1 MTKQSKGN
9 QPIVELPENNV
20 KHNNWY
26 KDAVIY
32 QLHVK
37 SFFDSNN
44 DGIGD
49 FPGLTMKL
57 DYLEKMG
64 ITAIWLL
71 PFYPSP
77 LKDDGYD
84 IADYMAINPSYG
96 TMTDFKIFLR
106 EAHRRGMRVITEMVL
121 NHTSDQHEWFKRS
134 RTARPGSVWRNYYV
148 WSDTPD
154 KYLDARIIFKDF
166 ESSNWSWDSVA
177 NAYFWHRF
185 YSHQPDLNFES
196 PHVRKAMFR
205 IIDFW
210 MGMGVDGMRLD
221 AVPYLYEKDGT
232 DCENLSETYVFLRS
246 LRTHLDEKFEN
257 RMLLAEANQ
266 WPEDAA
272 AYFGKGDICHMAF
285 HFPLMPRMFMALQM
299 EEWFPIVDILNQ
311 TPAIPENAQ
320 WAIFLR
326 NHDELTLEM
335 VTDEERDYMYRYY
348 AHDPKSRINL
358 GIRRRLAPLLRN
370 SRRRIEIMNMLLFSL
385 PGTPIV
391 YYGDEIGMG
400 DNHYLGDRNGVRTP
414 MQWSADRNAGFSY
427 TNPQKL
433 YLPVI
438 IDPEYHYETINV
450 ETEEHN
456 VSSILWWIRRV
467 IAMRRRYKAFSQ
479 GELVFIQ
486 SDNANVF
493 TFIRKYREEIILV
506 IVNLSRFAQ
515 VVKVDLQNFVGFFPR
530 DIFSG
535 NRFPEIRDRPYVLT
549 MGFHDYFW
557 LELKKEAINAE
568 HARDAH
574 LPDLTIEKNWK
585 ELFREST
592 KTTTET
598 ELLPS
603 YLQRRT
609 SAGCRNMP
617 IRATKIEATIPFSE
631 GTIEGLLLI
640 VRVKYAGGAAD
651 TIFLPLHAL
660 PHDQIDS
667 LLHANRGL
675 LLAQLSG
682 GFEGYLYDCIYN
694 DAFHKFIVKMQQRK
708 RVRVNSGEILEFKPG
723 KPGRKGQQFVPVF
736 QTRIIKTGKIS
747 TTFSYHDAWFCKVYR
762 RIEEGINPEGEVMEY
777 LCNRMK
783 LCDRVPQLIGT
794 LRLTSSSGAEY
805 TLGTICSYVKHAG
818 DTLTVA
824 YDMLIKY
831 FEEIITE
838 ELVAPQCPQHLD
850 FTRGAITEIV
860 EKIASPAIAMAER
873 IGILTAEMHNALS
886 KNVDDPAFEPQP
898 FSMLY
903 QRSLY
908 QAMRSK
914 VRHVFGALEK
924 MSKTRSVLHDEIG
937 ALLASESVIVELLS
951 VLTRNKIRSLKIR
964 IHGDYHL
971 SQLLHVGTQFVIKG
985 FEGDP
990 DMPLSERRLKRSPLR
1005 DLAAMMHSF
1014 YFAANSAMHTKLH
1027 LHKKKIKELE
1037 PWAELWFTSMSSV
1050 FVDTYTKHV
1059 AGTSLVPD
1067 TFEQLHATLK
1077 PYLIERSV
1085 DALEASIHEHPDQI
1099 RLNLKTIDTFLR
1111 L

>member
-1 MTKQSKGN
+1 
-9 QPIVELPENNV
+9 
-20 KHNNWY
+20 
-26 KDAVIY
+26 
-32 QLHVK
+32 
-37 SFFDSNN
+37 
-44 DGIGD
+44 
-49 FPGLTMKL
+49 
-57 DYLEKMG
+57 
-64 ITAIWLL
+64 
-71 PFYPSP
+71 
-77 LKDDGYD
+77 
-84 IADYMAINPSYG
+84 
-96 TMTDFKIFLR
+96 
-106 EAHRRGMRVITEMVL
+106 
-121 NHTSDQHEWFKRS
+121 
-134 RTARPGSVWRNYYV
+134 
-148 WSDTPD
+148 
-154 KYLDARIIFKDF
+154 
-166 ESSNWSWDSVA
+166 
-177 NAYFWHRF
+177 
-185 YSHQPDLNFES
+185 
-196 PHVRKAMFR
+196 MFR

-210 MGMGVDGMRLD
+210 MAMGVDGMRLD
-221 AVPYLYEKDGT
+221 AVPYLYEEDGT
-232 DCENLSETYVFLRS
+232 DCENLPKTYAFLQS
-246 LRTHLDEKFEN
+246 LRAHLDEKFEN

-358 GIRRRLAPLLRN
+358 GIRRRLAPLLHN

-385 PGTPIV
+385 PGTPII

-433 YLPVI
+433 FLPVI
-438 IDPEYHYETINV
+438 IDSEYHYETINV

-479 GELVFIQ
+479 GTLEFVQ

-493 TFIRKYREEIILV
+493 TFIRKYREETILV

-515 VVKVDLQNFVGFFPR
+515 VVQADLQNYSGYFPR

-535 NRFPEIRDRPYVLT
+535 NRFPEIKDSPYVLT

-557 LELKKEAINAE
+557 LELKKEAISAE
-568 HARDAH
+568 HTHDAQ
-574 LPDLTIEKNWK
+574 LPELTIEKSWK
-585 ELFREST
+585 ELFRESAKGT
-592 KTTTET
+592 IET
-598 ELLPS
+598 ELLPL

-609 SAGCRNMP
+609 SAGCRNLP
-617 IRATKIEATIPFSE
+617 IRETKIEATIPFSE

-640 VRVKYAGGAAD
+640 IQVKYAGGAAD

-660 PHDQIDS
+660 PPDQIDS
-667 LLHANRGL
+667 VLQGNRGL
-675 LLAQLSG
+675 LLARLSG
-682 GFEGYLYDCIYN
+682 GFEGYLYDCIYH
-694 DAFHKFIVKMQQRK
+694 DALHKFLVKMQQYK
-708 RVRVNSGEILEFKPG
+708 RVHASGGALKFMPG
-723 KPGRKGQQFVPVF
+723 KPGRKGQQFELVSP
-736 QTRIIKTGKIS
+736 TRKIKTGKIS
-747 TTFSYHDAWFCKVYR
+747 TTFSYHDIWFCTVYR
-762 RIEEGINPEGEVMEY
+762 RIEEGINPEGEMMEY

-783 LCDRVPQLIGT
+783 LCDSVPHLTGT
-794 LRLTSSSGAEY
+794 LRLTAPSGVEY
-805 TLGTICSYVKHAG
+805 TLGTLCSYVKHAG
-818 DTLTVA
+818 DALTVA
-824 YDMLIKY
+824 YDLLVKY
-831 FEEIITE
+831 YEEIITE
-838 ELVAPQCPQHLD
+838 ELVPPQRTQHLN
-850 FTRGAITEIV
+850 FTLGAIPEV
-860 EKIASPAIAMAER
+860 VRKIASPAMALAER
-873 IGILTAEMHNALS
+873 IGVLTAEMHNALS
-886 KNVDDPAFEPQP
+886 KNIDDPAFEPQP

-908 QAMRSK
+908 QAMRSN
-914 VRHVFGALEK
+914 VRYVFGALEK
-924 MSKTRSVLHDEIG
+924 IGKTHSVLHDEISS
-937 ALLASESVIVELLS
+937 LLQSESAIVELLS
-951 VLTRNKIRSLKIR
+951 VLTRKKIRSLKIR

-971 SQLLHVGTQFVIKG
+971 SQLMHVGTQFVIKG

-1014 YFAANSAMHTKLH
+1014 YFAAHRAMHTKLH
-1027 LHKKKIKELE
+1027 LHKKSIKELE
-1037 PWAELWFTSMSSV
+1037 PWAEVWFTTMSSV
-1050 FVDTYTKHV
+1050 FIDTYIKNV
-1059 AGTSLVPD
+1059 AGTSLVPN
-1067 TFEQLHATLK
+1067 TFEELHATLK

-1085 DALEASIHEHPDQI
+1085 HALKASIYDHPDQI
-1099 RLNLKTIDTFLR
+1099 RANLKTIDTFLR